1 MGRRWYSQSSLGRD
15 NLEPKKKGTE
25 KCSAFLV
32 QGPGQEI
39 LFMGRA
45 NLKIVLIWEANQDRA

>member
-1 MGRRWYSQSSLGRD
+1 MVFTELPGRD

-25 KCSAFLV
+25 NCSAFLV